1 MNPLGVHALVFVSGW
16 SQNEAARAIDRAAAC
31 GYEYLEIP
39 LINPAAIN
47 VDQTQRALESA
58 GVKPVT
64 SLGLGFD
71 NDVSSDDPAKV
82 RLGEALLNDA
92 LVVAR
97 DLGSAML
104 SGVLYSALG
113 KYPNAP
119 SEAGR
124 WNCVQALGR
133 LAEKAQAS
141 EITIGIEPVNRYES
155 NLVNT
160 GDDAIKLMDSV
171 GADNMVVHLDSYH
184 MNIEEAAPGPLIK
197 RLGDRLGYVH
207 INESHRGYLGTGS
220 IDFQALFQALTEYDY
235 RGVITFEAFSAGIGD
250 PKLNADLA
258 VWRHLWRDPESLA
271 RHARDFMLNEL
282 QRARVQQDLAP
293 SVIGDR
299 QEERHEDSA
308 PELEPDPEREPE
320 PEPQPAPELGAN
332 PASER
337 NFGWSRRPS

>member
-1 MNPLGVHALVFVSGW
+1 MMNPLGVHALVFVSGW
-16 SQNEAARAIDRAAAC
+16 SQDEAARAVDRAAAS

-39 LINPAAIN
+39 LIDPKAID
-47 VDQTQRALESA
+47 VDQTRRALESA

-71 NDVSSDDPAKV
+71 NDISSDDPAKV

-92 LVVAR
+92 LIVAR

-113 KYPNAP
+113 KYPKAA
-119 SEAGR
+119 SEAGH
-124 WNCVQALGR
+124 WNCVKALGR
-133 LAEKAQAS
+133 LAEKAKAS
-141 EITIGIEPVNRYES
+141 DITIGIEPVNRYES

-160 GDDAIKLMDSV
+160 GDDALKLIESV

-184 MNIEEAAPGPLIK
+184 MNIEEGPPGPLIE

-220 IDFQALFQALTEYDY
+220 IDFRTLFQALAEHDY

-258 VWRHLWRDPESLA
+258 VWRPLWRDPESLA

-282 QRARVQQDLAP
+282 QRVRV
-293 SVIGDR
+293 
-299 QEERHEDSA
+299 
-308 PELEPDPEREPE
+308 DPESSLPVIEDEREEVQEEPE
-320 PEPQPAPELGAN
+320 PELKLAPEA
-332 PASER
+332 PSRPVSER
-337 NFGWSRRPS
+337 GFGWSRRPS

>member
-1 MNPLGVHALVFVSGW
+1 MKNEQTVGGVIMNPLGVHALVFVSGW
-16 SQNEAARAIDRAAAC
+16 SQEEAARAIDRAASC

-39 LINPAAIN
+39 LIDPKAID
-47 VDQTQRALESA
+47 VDQTRRALESA

-92 LVVAR
+92 LGVAR

-113 KYPNAP
+113 KYPKAAT
-119 SEAGR
+119 EVGR
-124 WNCVQALGR
+124 WNCVQALSR
-133 LAEKAQAS
+133 LAEKARAS
-141 EITIGIEPVNRYES
+141 NITIGIEPVNRYES
-155 NLVNT
+155 NLINT
-160 GDDAIKLMDSV
+160 GDDALKLIESI

-184 MNIEEAAPGPLIK
+184 MNIEEGPPDLLIE

-207 INESHRGYLGTGS
+207 VNESHRGYLGTGS
-220 IDFQALFQALTEYDY
+220 IDFRALFQALAEHDY

-258 VWRHLWRDPESLA
+258 VWRPLWREPESLA
-271 RHARDFMLNEL
+271 HHARDFMLNEL
-282 QRARVQQDLAP
+282 RHSAVQPEPPP
-293 SVIGDR
+293 SPEIEDKGEEA
-299 QEERHEDSA
+299 QEE
-308 PELEPDPEREPE
+308 
-320 PEPQPAPELGAN
+320 PAPEENTPSA
-332 PASER
+332 PTSAR
-337 NFGWSRRPS
+337 HFGWSRRPS